1 MSSVYDTVASAIK
14 TALDNVY
21 VKKTDVIDNLNST
34 SSVNPLSAKQG
45 KELNDKMG
53 SAITYI
59 VGSGN

>member
-45 KELNDKMG
+45 KELNDRIG
-53 SAITYI
+53 SAIAYI
-59 VGSGN
+59 NQ

>member
-1 MSSVYDTVASAIK
+1 MSSVYDTVVSAIK

-45 KELNDKMG
+45 KELNDKIG
-53 SAITYI
+53 SAIAYI
-59 VGSGN
+59 NQ